1 MSYLWQLLIFA
12 PGGPIFDL
20 ILVKT
25 CRFYYKIIVDGF
37 IDAFKPLVR
46 YKTNFDKLESK
57 ITYPLQTPLTEICN
71 YMR

>member
-37 IDAFKPLVR
+37 IDALNWLS
-46 YKTNFDKLESK
+46 TLIINF
-57 ITYPLQTPLTEICN
+57 YCEI
-71 YMR
+71 YFL